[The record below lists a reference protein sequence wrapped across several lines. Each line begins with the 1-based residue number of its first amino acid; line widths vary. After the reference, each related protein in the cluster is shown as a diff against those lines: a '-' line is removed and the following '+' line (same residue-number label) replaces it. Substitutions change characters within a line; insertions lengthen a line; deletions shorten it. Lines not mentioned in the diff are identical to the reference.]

1 MDCTAL
7 IGWIPL
13 AVQYPSAAQW
23 EHNTVQGHSAYS
35 LGLNTGTKQWPL
47 FRKSIRQNQAASDQ
61 PAVTTGWA
69 LVARWSG
76 GLFSS
81 YVFRFRKG
89 VELWIFHVDPL
100 WQVRT
105 FFNQAIALC
114 EPLVFFSLSRRLQAF
129 WLIFKH

>member
-7 IGWIPL
+7 IGWIPP

-23 EHNTVQGHSAYS
+23 EHNTVQGRSAYS
-35 LGLNTGTKQWPL
+35 LGLNTGTKQWPP

-61 PAVTTGWA
+61 PAVTTGWT

-89 VELWIFHVDPL
+89 VELWILHV
-100 WQVRT
+100 
-105 FFNQAIALC
+105 F
-114 EPLVFFSLSRRLQAF
+114 EPGYWLMGTLTILFLVKTSTGILAHFQTLRLERQ
-129 WLIFKH
+129 L